1 MPASPT
7 DEELLSAAL
16 AGDERAFGELYRR
29 WQGPMFRFA
38 RQMCGADGG
47 AEDVVQEVFVAL
59 IENGQQFDPTRG
71 PLAAYLYGVARHQ
84 ALRRLRTDGRYTAL
98 DEERAEADEGM
109 TAGAEMDDGAIAGVA
124 SSGAIGVSASA
135 GLVAG
140 TGGGV
145 IAGASSRT
153 SSVASGLAS
162 AGASGGAGGNA
173 EASGWADPGGWM
185 PGAMGGPGSGSGAGG
200 PGGGL
205 SVGAALGVTMD
216 DPGVMLDRRL
226 SIDLVH
232 RLVVTLPVPYREAL
246 VLCDLHELGYAEA
259 AAALGCPV
267 GTVRSRLHR
276 ARALLAE
283 KVRSGVL
290 RRGIA

>member
-124 SSGAIGVSASA
+124 SNGVIGVGASA

-153 SSVASGLAS
+153 NSVAGG
-162 AGASGGAGGNA
+162 GASGSA

-185 PGAMGGPGSGSGAGG
+185 PGAMGGPGSFPGGGG
-200 PGGGL
+200 PGGSGPGVGF
-205 SVGAALGVTMD
+205 SAGAALGVTMD
-216 DPGVMLDRRL
+216 DPGLMLDRRL

>member
-29 WQGPMFRFA
+29 WQGPMIRFA

-59 IENGQQFDPTRG
+59 LENGQQFDPARG

-84 ALRRLRTDGRYTAL
+84 ARRRLRTDGRYTAL
-98 DEERAEADEGM
+98 DEERAEAEEAGSIDGM
-109 TAGAEMDDGAIAGVA
+109 
-124 SSGAIGVSASA
+124 SGGSN
-135 GLVAG
+135 
-140 TGGGV
+140 GGGP
-145 IAGASSRT
+145 
-153 SSVASGLAS
+153 
-162 AGASGGAGGNA
+162 N
-173 EASGWADPGGWM
+173 
-185 PGAMGGPGSGSGAGG
+185 GGPV
-200 PGGGL
+200 L
-205 SVGAALGVTMD
+205 DLNMDVGAV
-216 DPGVMLDRRL
+216 LDRRL

-232 RLVVTLPVPYREAL
+232 RLVLTLPVLYREAL

-276 ARALLAE
+276 GRALLAE
-283 KVRSGVL
+283 KVRSGAV
-290 RRGIA
+290 RRGIACGQP

>member
-1 MPASPT
+1 MARALLLNIPGTFPPSRAKSDRSATSRMPAST

-16 AGDERAFGELYRR
+16 AGDERAFGDLYRR

-59 IENGQQFDPTRG
+59 IENGQQFDPARG

-84 ALRRLRTDGRYTAL
+84 ARRRLRTDGRYTAL
-98 DEERAEADEGM
+98 DDERVDA
-109 TAGAEMDDGAIAGVA
+109 DDG
-124 SSGAIGVSASA
+124 GAISGMSDGPND
-135 GLVAG
+135 GLYSG
-140 TGGGV
+140 S
-145 IAGASSRT
+145 ISR
-153 SSVASGLAS
+153 SI
-162 AGASGGAGGNA
+162 
-173 EASGWADPGGWM
+173 
-185 PGAMGGPGSGSGAGG
+185 GGPNSGPNGGSYAG
-200 PGGGL
+200 PNAAPHGGT
-205 SVGAALGVTMD
+205 VVDMNMDVAAV
-216 DPGVMLDRRL
+216 LDRRL

-232 RLVVTLPVPYREAL
+232 RLVLTLPVLYREAL

-283 KVRSGVL
+283 KVRSGAV

>member
-1 MPASPT
+1 MPASLT

-59 IENGQQFDPTRG
+59 IENGDQFDQARG
-71 PLAAYLYGVARHQ
+71 PLAAYLYGVARYQ
-84 ALRRLRTDGRYTAL
+84 ARRRLRADGRYTAL
-98 DEERAEADEGM
+98 DDDRVDADDEGAM
-109 TAGAEMDDGAIAGVA
+109 GAMNGGMSGAM
-124 SSGAIGVSASA
+124 SSGMS
-135 GLVAG
+135 
-140 TGGGV
+140 GGGV
-145 IAGASSRT
+145 MDVSM
-153 SSVASGLAS
+153 
-162 AGASGGAGGNA
+162 
-173 EASGWADPGGWM
+173 D
-185 PGAMGGPGSGSGAGG
+185 
-200 PGGGL
+200 
-205 SVGAALGVTMD
+205 VGAV
-216 DPGVMLDRRL
+216 LDRRL

-232 RLVVTLPVPYREAL
+232 RLVLTLPVPYREAL

-283 KVRSGVL
+283 KVRSGVV
-290 RRGIA
+290 RRGIVSGIA

>member
-1 MPASPT
+1 MPASLT

-59 IENGQQFDPTRG
+59 IENGEQFDASRG
-71 PLAAYLYGVARHQ
+71 PLAAWLYGVARYQ
-84 ALRRLRTDGRYTAL
+84 ARRRLRTDGRYTAL
-98 DEERAEADEGM
+98 DDDRVDADDEEVNGSGM
-109 TAGAEMDDGAIAGVA
+109 N
-124 SSGAIGVSASA
+124 
-135 GLVAG
+135 
-140 TGGGV
+140 GGV
-145 IAGASSRT
+145 
-153 SSVASGLAS
+153 VDV
-162 AGASGGAGGNA
+162 NM
-173 EASGWADPGGWM
+173 D
-185 PGAMGGPGSGSGAGG
+185 
-200 PGGGL
+200 
-205 SVGAALGVTMD
+205 VGAV
-216 DPGVMLDRRL
+216 LDRRL

-232 RLVVTLPVPYREAL
+232 RLVLTLPVPYREAL

-259 AAALGCPV
+259 AAALACPV
-267 GTVRSRLHR
+267 GTLRSRLHR

-283 KVRSGVL
+283 KVRTGAV

>member
-1 MPASPT
+1 MARALLINIPGTFPPARAKSDRSATSRMPAST

-16 AGDERAFGELYRR
+16 AGDERAFAELYRR

-59 IENGQQFDPTRG
+59 IENGQQFDPARG

-84 ALRRLRTDGRYTAL
+84 ARRRLRTDGRYTAL
-98 DEERAEADEGM
+98 DDERVDAE
-109 TAGAEMDDGAIAGVA
+109 DG
-124 SSGAIGVSASA
+124 
-135 GLVAG
+135 
-140 TGGGV
+140 
-145 IAGASSRT
+145 
-153 SSVASGLAS
+153 
-162 AGASGGAGGNA
+162 
-173 EASGWADPGGWM
+173 
-185 PGAMGGPGSGSGAGG
+185 GAMGGISGDMSGG
-200 PGGGL
+200 PNGGPYGGPHGGPNSGPNSATVVDL
-205 SVGAALGVTMD
+205 NMDVAAV
-216 DPGVMLDRRL
+216 LDRRL

-232 RLVVTLPVPYREAL
+232 RLIVTLPVLYREAL
-246 VLCDLHELGYAEA
+246 VMCDLHELGYAEA

-283 KVRSGVL
+283 KVRSGAV

>member
-1 MPASPT
+1 MPAST

-16 AGDERAFGELYRR
+16 AGDERAFAELYRR

-59 IENGQQFDPTRG
+59 IENGQQFDPARG

-84 ALRRLRTDGRYTAL
+84 ARSRLRTDGRYTAL
-98 DEERAEADEGM
+98 DDERVEAE
-109 TAGAEMDDGAIAGVA
+109 DG
-124 SSGAIGVSASA
+124 
-135 GLVAG
+135 
-140 TGGGV
+140 
-145 IAGASSRT
+145 
-153 SSVASGLAS
+153 
-162 AGASGGAGGNA
+162 
-173 EASGWADPGGWM
+173 
-185 PGAMGGPGSGSGAGG
+185 GAMGGISGDMSGG
-200 PGGGL
+200 PNGGPYGGPHGGPNSGPNSATVVDL
-205 SVGAALGVTMD
+205 NMDVAAV
-216 DPGVMLDRRL
+216 LDRRL

-232 RLVVTLPVPYREAL
+232 RLIVTLPVLYREAL
-246 VLCDLHELGYAEA
+246 VMCDLHELGYAEA

-283 KVRSGVL
+283 KVRSGAV

>member
-7 DEELLSAAL
+7 DEELLNAAL

-59 IENGQQFDPTRG
+59 MENGRQFDPARG

-98 DEERAEADEGM
+98 DDERVETDDGM
-109 TAGAEMDDGAIAGVA
+109 DGGAEVLSGV
-124 SSGAIGVSASA
+124 
-135 GLVAG
+135 
-140 TGGGV
+140 GGGGNGGV
-145 IAGASSRT
+145 GN
-153 SSVASGLAS
+153 G
-162 AGASGGAGGNA
+162 GFSGGVGSGGGDAGG
-173 EASGWADPGGWM
+173 D
-185 PGAMGGPGSGSGAGG
+185 
-200 PGGGL
+200 
-205 SVGAALGVTMD
+205 V
-216 DPGVMLDRRL
+216 GVMLERRL

-276 ARALLAE
+276 ARALLAD

>member
-1 MPASPT
+1 MPSPT

-59 IENGQQFDPTRG
+59 IENGHQFDPSRG
-71 PLAAYLYGVARHQ
+71 PLAAYMYGVARYQ
-84 ALRRLRTDGRYTAL
+84 ATNRLRTDGRYTAL
-98 DEERAEADEGM
+98 DDERAESDDGM
-109 TAGAEMDDGAIAGVA
+109 DGGAEGIVDGGVDAGDLAAVGDIGAVGDVRAVGAIRGPGDRRVVADVRAAGD
-124 SSGAIGVSASA
+124 ISA
-135 GLVAG
+135 
-140 TGGGV
+140 
-145 IAGASSRT
+145 
-153 SSVASGLAS
+153 
-162 AGASGGAGGNA
+162 AGGDV
-173 EASGWADPGGWM
+173 S
-185 PGAMGGPGSGSGAGG
+185 
-200 PGGGL
+200 
-205 SVGAALGVTMD
+205 
-216 DPGVMLDRRL
+216 VMLERRL

-276 ARALLAE
+276 ARAMLAE
-283 KVRSGVL
+283 KVKSGTL

>member
-29 WQGPMFRFA
+29 WQGPMIRFA

-59 IENGQQFDPTRG
+59 LENGQQFDPARG

-84 ALRRLRTDGRYTAL
+84 ARRRLRTDGRYTAL
-98 DEERAEADEGM
+98 DEERAEAEEAGSIDGM
-109 TAGAEMDDGAIAGVA
+109 
-124 SSGAIGVSASA
+124 SGGSN
-135 GLVAG
+135 
-140 TGGGV
+140 GGGP
-145 IAGASSRT
+145 
-153 SSVASGLAS
+153 
-162 AGASGGAGGNA
+162 N
-173 EASGWADPGGWM
+173 
-185 PGAMGGPGSGSGAGG
+185 GGPV
-200 PGGGL
+200 L
-205 SVGAALGVTMD
+205 DLNMDVGAV
-216 DPGVMLDRRL
+216 LDRRL

-232 RLVVTLPVPYREAL
+232 RLVLTLPVLYREAL

-276 ARALLAE
+276 GRALLAD
-283 KVRSGVL
+283 KVRSGAV
-290 RRGIA
+290 RRGIACGQP

>member
-29 WQGPMFRFA
+29 WQGPMIRFA

-59 IENGQQFDPTRG
+59 LENGQQFDPARG

-84 ALRRLRTDGRYTAL
+84 ARRRLRTDGRYTAL
-98 DEERAEADEGM
+98 DDERAEAEEAGSIGGM
-109 TAGAEMDDGAIAGVA
+109 
-124 SSGAIGVSASA
+124 SGAS
-135 GLVAG
+135 
-140 TGGGV
+140 
-145 IAGASSRT
+145 
-153 SSVASGLAS
+153 
-162 AGASGGAGGNA
+162 N
-173 EASGWADPGGWM
+173 
-185 PGAMGGPGSGSGAGG
+185 GGPV
-200 PGGGL
+200 L
-205 SVGAALGVTMD
+205 DLDMDVGAV
-216 DPGVMLDRRL
+216 LDRRL

-232 RLVVTLPVPYREAL
+232 RLVLTLPVLYREAL

-276 ARALLAE
+276 ARALLAD
-283 KVRSGVL
+283 KVRSGAV

>member
-1 MPASPT
+1 MARAFFLDIPGNIPGTFSRARAKSDRSATSRMPASPT

-59 IENGQQFDPTRG
+59 IDNGQQFDPARG

-84 ALRRLRTDGRYTAL
+84 ARRRLRTDGRYTPL
-98 DEERAEADEGM
+98 DDEGVE
-109 TAGAEMDDGAIAGVA
+109 AEDGDAVVVDVNMD
-124 SSGAIGVSASA
+124 
-135 GLVAG
+135 
-140 TGGGV
+140 
-145 IAGASSRT
+145 
-153 SSVASGLAS
+153 
-162 AGASGGAGGNA
+162 
-173 EASGWADPGGWM
+173 
-185 PGAMGGPGSGSGAGG
+185 
-200 PGGGL
+200 
-205 SVGAALGVTMD
+205 VGAV
-216 DPGVMLDRRL
+216 LDRRL

-232 RLVVTLPVPYREAL
+232 RLVLTLPVSYREAL

-283 KVRSGVL
+283 KVRSGAV

>member
-59 IENGQQFDPTRG
+59 MESGEQFDPTRG

-84 ALRRLRTDGRYTAL
+84 ARRRLRTDGRYTAL
-98 DEERAEADEGM
+98 DDDWTEGDDDSVNGGM
-109 TAGAEMDDGAIAGVA
+109 VVGLGANANASVDVA
-124 SSGAIGVSASA
+124 
-135 GLVAG
+135 
-140 TGGGV
+140 T
-145 IAGASSRT
+145 
-153 SSVASGLAS
+153 
-162 AGASGGAGGNA
+162 
-173 EASGWADPGGWM
+173 
-185 PGAMGGPGSGSGAGG
+185 
-200 PGGGL
+200 
-205 SVGAALGVTMD
+205 
-216 DPGVMLDRRL
+216 MLDRRL

-232 RLVVTLPVPYREAL
+232 RLVLTLPVPYREAL

-259 AAALGCPV
+259 AAVLGCPV

-276 ARALLAE
+276 ARALLAD
-283 KVRSGVL
+283 KVRSGAV

>member
-1 MPASPT
+1 MARALFVDVPGNIPGDIPGTFSLSRAKSDRSATSRMPGSPT
-7 DEELLSAAL
+7 DEDLLSAAL
-16 AGDERAFGELYRR
+16 AGDERAFAELYRR

-59 IENGQQFDPTRG
+59 IENGQQFDAARG

-84 ALRRLRTDGRYTAL
+84 ARRRLRTDGRYTAL
-98 DEERAEADEGM
+98 DEERADAEDDEALGGALVDIDM
-109 TAGAEMDDGAIAGVA
+109 DAGAV
-124 SSGAIGVSASA
+124 
-135 GLVAG
+135 
-140 TGGGV
+140 
-145 IAGASSRT
+145 
-153 SSVASGLAS
+153 
-162 AGASGGAGGNA
+162 
-173 EASGWADPGGWM
+173 
-185 PGAMGGPGSGSGAGG
+185 
-200 PGGGL
+200 
-205 SVGAALGVTMD
+205 
-216 DPGVMLDRRL
+216 LDRRL

-232 RLVVTLPVPYREAL
+232 RLVLTLPVPYREAL

-283 KVRSGVL
+283 KVRSGAV

>member
-1 MPASPT
+1 MPAST

-16 AGDERAFGELYRR
+16 AGDERAFAELYRR

-59 IENGQQFDPTRG
+59 IENGQQFDPARG

-84 ALRRLRTDGRYTAL
+84 ARRRLRTDGRYTAL
-98 DEERAEADEGM
+98 DDERVDAE
-109 TAGAEMDDGAIAGVA
+109 DG
-124 SSGAIGVSASA
+124 
-135 GLVAG
+135 
-140 TGGGV
+140 
-145 IAGASSRT
+145 
-153 SSVASGLAS
+153 
-162 AGASGGAGGNA
+162 
-173 EASGWADPGGWM
+173 
-185 PGAMGGPGSGSGAGG
+185 GAMGGISGDMSGG
-200 PGGGL
+200 PNGGPYGGPHGGPNSGPNSATVVDL
-205 SVGAALGVTMD
+205 NMDVAAV
-216 DPGVMLDRRL
+216 LDRRL

-232 RLVVTLPVPYREAL
+232 RLIVTLPVLYREAL
-246 VLCDLHELGYAEA
+246 VMCDLHELGYAEA

-283 KVRSGVL
+283 KVRSGAV

>member
-1 MPASPT
+1 MDMTRLKLSMARALPINIPGTFPPSRAKSDRSATSRMPGLPT

-38 RQMCGADGG
+38 RQMCGGDGA

-59 IENGQQFDPTRG
+59 IENGQQFDPARG

-84 ALRRLRTDGRYTAL
+84 ARRRLRTDGRYTAL
-98 DEERAEADEGM
+98 DEDRGLDEDRRLD
-109 TAGAEMDDGAIAGVA
+109 DDGVLADDRALDDDQALGDGRAGSGDGLGGGAQVGLAAGV
-124 SSGAIGVSASA
+124 
-135 GLVAG
+135 
-140 TGGGV
+140 
-145 IAGASSRT
+145 
-153 SSVASGLAS
+153 
-162 AGASGGAGGNA
+162 
-173 EASGWADPGGWM
+173 D
-185 PGAMGGPGSGSGAGG
+185 
-200 PGGGL
+200 
-205 SVGAALGVTMD
+205 VGA
-216 DPGVMLDRRL
+216 MLDRRL

-232 RLVVTLPVPYREAL
+232 RLVLTLPVPYREAL

-276 ARALLAE
+276 ARAMLAD
-283 KVRSGVL
+283 KVKSGAL
-290 RRGIA
+290 RRGIARSISGA

>member
-1 MPASPT
+1 MPASLT
-7 DEELLSAAL
+7 DEDLLSAAL

-59 IENGQQFDPTRG
+59 IENGQQFDPARG
-71 PLAAYLYGVARHQ
+71 PLAAYLYGVARYQ
-84 ALRRLRTDGRYTAL
+84 ARRRLRTDGRYTAL
-98 DEERAEADEGM
+98 DDERVDAEEDGM
-109 TAGAEMDDGAIAGVA
+109 TDDAIGDANFGLGGG
-124 SSGAIGVSASA
+124 SSGRRGISSSG
-135 GLVAG
+135 
-140 TGGGV
+140 
-145 IAGASSRT
+145 GASSAV
-153 SSVASGLAS
+153 SPSGGS
-162 AGASGGAGGNA
+162 ASGGFSNGVSSSGGYP
-173 EASGWADPGGWM
+173 S
-185 PGAMGGPGSGSGAGG
+185 GGPGVWSTGVAGPHG
-200 PGGGL
+200 NAVVDL
-205 SVGAALGVTMD
+205 NTDASAVLE
-216 DPGVMLDRRL
+216 RRL

-232 RLVVTLPVPYREAL
+232 RLVLTLPVPYREAL

-259 AAALGCPV
+259 ASALGCPV

-283 KVRSGVL
+283 KVRSGAV

>member
-29 WQGPMFRFA
+29 WQGPMIRFA

-59 IENGQQFDPTRG
+59 LENGQQFDPARG

-84 ALRRLRTDGRYTAL
+84 ARRRLRTDGRYTAL
-98 DEERAEADEGM
+98 DEERAEAEEAGSIDGM
-109 TAGAEMDDGAIAGVA
+109 
-124 SSGAIGVSASA
+124 SGGSN
-135 GLVAG
+135 
-140 TGGGV
+140 GGGP
-145 IAGASSRT
+145 
-153 SSVASGLAS
+153 
-162 AGASGGAGGNA
+162 N
-173 EASGWADPGGWM
+173 
-185 PGAMGGPGSGSGAGG
+185 GGPV
-200 PGGGL
+200 L
-205 SVGAALGVTMD
+205 DLNMDVGAV
-216 DPGVMLDRRL
+216 LDRRL

-232 RLVVTLPVPYREAL
+232 RLVLTLPVLYREAL

-276 ARALLAE
+276 GRALLAD
-283 KVRSGVL
+283 KVRSGAV
-290 RRGIA
+290 RRGIACGHP

>member
-1 MPASPT
+1 MPASLT

-38 RQMCGADGG
+38 RQMCGPDGA

-59 IENGQQFDPTRG
+59 IENGEQFDPSRG
-71 PLAAYLYGVARHQ
+71 PLAAWLYGVARYQ
-84 ALRRLRTDGRYTAL
+84 ARRRLRADGRYTAL
-98 DEERAEADEGM
+98 DDDDRVEADDEG
-109 TAGAEMDDGAIAGVA
+109 VN
-124 SSGAIGVSASA
+124 
-135 GLVAG
+135 
-140 TGGGV
+140 GGGV
-145 IAGASSRT
+145 NG
-153 SSVASGLAS
+153 G
-162 AGASGGAGGNA
+162 GMNGGAMNG
-173 EASGWADPGGWM
+173 D
-185 PGAMGGPGSGSGAGG
+185 
-200 PGGGL
+200 
-205 SVGAALGVTMD
+205 GVDVNMD
-216 DPGVMLDRRL
+216 AVLDRRL

-232 RLVVTLPVPYREAL
+232 RLVLTLPVLYREAL

-283 KVRSGVL
+283 KVRGGAV
-290 RRGIA
+290 RRGIALSGVRS

>member
-38 RQMCGADGG
+38 RQMCGADGV

-59 IENGQQFDPTRG
+59 IESGQQFDPARG

-84 ALRRLRTDGRYTAL
+84 ARRRLRADGRYTVL
-98 DEERAEADEGM
+98 DEDRVEADDDEAFDGM
-109 TAGAEMDDGAIAGVA
+109 SGGMSFGPSGGPSGGPSCGTVEDVSMDAGA
-124 SSGAIGVSASA
+124 
-135 GLVAG
+135 L
-140 TGGGV
+140 
-145 IAGASSRT
+145 
-153 SSVASGLAS
+153 
-162 AGASGGAGGNA
+162 
-173 EASGWADPGGWM
+173 
-185 PGAMGGPGSGSGAGG
+185 
-200 PGGGL
+200 
-205 SVGAALGVTMD
+205 
-216 DPGVMLDRRL
+216 LDRRL

-232 RLVVTLPVPYREAL
+232 RLVLTLPVLYREAL

-276 ARALLAE
+276 ARALLAG
-283 KVRSGVL
+283 KVKSGAV

>member
-1 MPASPT
+1 MSCVVCRYSVMQRRAERNGTRREKREDVFRPRQDAARLKLNMAHALVIDIPGTFPPSRAKSDRSATSRMPASPT

-29 WQGPMFRFA
+29 WQGPMIRFA
-38 RQMCGADGG
+38 RQMCGADRG

-59 IENGQQFDPTRG
+59 IENGGQFDPARG

-84 ALRRLRTDGRYTAL
+84 ARRRLRTDGRYTAL
-98 DEERAEADEGM
+98 D
-109 TAGAEMDDGAIAGVA
+109 DDGVEAEE
-124 SSGAIGVSASA
+124 SGAIGGPRGGRFGSAH
-135 GLVAG
+135 AG
-140 TGGGV
+140 TH
-145 IAGASSRT
+145 
-153 SSVASGLAS
+153 
-162 AGASGGAGGNA
+162 GGAVVDLNVDVA
-173 EASGWADPGGWM
+173 TAF
-185 PGAMGGPGSGSGAGG
+185 
-200 PGGGL
+200 
-205 SVGAALGVTMD
+205 
-216 DPGVMLDRRL
+216 DRRL

-232 RLVVTLPVPYREAL
+232 RLVLTLPVLYREAL

-283 KVRSGVL
+283 KVRSGAV

>member
-16 AGDERAFGELYRR
+16 AGDERAFAELYRR

-47 AEDVVQEVFVAL
+47 AEDVAQEVFVAL
-59 IENGQQFDPTRG
+59 IENGQQFDPARG

-84 ALRRLRTDGRYTAL
+84 ARRRLRSDGRYTAL
-98 DEERAEADEGM
+98 DEERGDADDDNAIGTRVDTDM
-109 TAGAEMDDGAIAGVA
+109 DAGAV
-124 SSGAIGVSASA
+124 
-135 GLVAG
+135 
-140 TGGGV
+140 
-145 IAGASSRT
+145 
-153 SSVASGLAS
+153 
-162 AGASGGAGGNA
+162 
-173 EASGWADPGGWM
+173 
-185 PGAMGGPGSGSGAGG
+185 
-200 PGGGL
+200 
-205 SVGAALGVTMD
+205 
-216 DPGVMLDRRL
+216 LDRRL

-232 RLVVTLPVPYREAL
+232 RLVLTLPVPYREAL

-276 ARALLAE
+276 ARALLAN
-283 KVRSGVL
+283 KVKSGAVH
-290 RRGIA
+290 RGIGEVARL

>member
-1 MPASPT
+1 MPGSPT

-59 IENGQQFDPTRG
+59 MENGQQFDPTRG

-84 ALRRLRTDGRYTAL
+84 ARRRLRTDGRYTAL
-98 DEERAEADEGM
+98 DDDRTEGD
-109 TAGAEMDDGAIAGVA
+109 DDGVN
-124 SSGAIGVSASA
+124 
-135 GLVAG
+135 
-140 TGGGV
+140 GGV
-145 IAGASSRT
+145 NG
-153 SSVASGLAS
+153 S
-162 AGASGGAGGNA
+162 AVVDVNV
-173 EASGWADPGGWM
+173 DV
-185 PGAMGGPGSGSGAGG
+185 GAM
-200 PGGGL
+200 
-205 SVGAALGVTMD
+205 
-216 DPGVMLDRRL
+216 LDQRL

-232 RLVVTLPVPYREAL
+232 RLVITLPVLYREAL

-259 AAALGCPV
+259 AAVLGCPV

-276 ARALLAE
+276 ARALLAD
-283 KVRSGVL
+283 KVRSGAV

>member
-47 AEDVVQEVFVAL
+47 AEDVVQEVFVAV
-59 IENGQQFDPTRG
+59 IENGEQFDPARG
-71 PLAAYLYGVARHQ
+71 PLAAWLYGVARYQ
-84 ALRRLRTDGRYTAL
+84 ARRRLRADGRYTAL
-98 DEERAEADEGM
+98 DDERVDADDE
-109 TAGAEMDDGAIAGVA
+109 
-124 SSGAIGVSASA
+124 SGNG
-135 GLVAG
+135 GLNSGWNAG
-140 TGGGV
+140 TGAAVSGSRNGGV
-145 IAGASSRT
+145 N
-153 SSVASGLAS
+153 
-162 AGASGGAGGNA
+162 GGVVV
-173 EASGWADPGGWM
+173 DVKM
-185 PGAMGGPGSGSGAGG
+185 D
-200 PGGGL
+200 
-205 SVGAALGVTMD
+205 VGAA
-216 DPGVMLDRRL
+216 LDRRL

-232 RLVVTLPVPYREAL
+232 RLVLTLPVPYREAL

-283 KVRSGVL
+283 KVRNGAV